1 MNSELKA
8 TVVNM
13 KSFSQD
19 IEDPIVVG
27 GGDVNGRTLR
37 VIFTQEAAAQFS
49 KKAKIYLSWR
59 HKELD
64 IKGYNI
70 FKEIKNEEDEDWPP
84 TWEIHYP
91 PAMLHEGNVLA
102 CIQLV
107 DGISIA
113 SSTNFIIHILGEPDT
128 GEDFLALD
136 DYSDFKRMIIEIS
149 SLKEEMREQ
158 IDAQEEEFNGMREEF
173 AGMQEEFEY
182 VKTDVK
188 EALDKANQAIET
200 ADTMSEVAQQAKDLA
215 LDANETA
222 HAAYDTVITSLTWI
236 ELDEE

>member
-1 MNSELKA
+1 
-8 TVVNM
+8 M

-64 IKGYNI
+64 IKGYNV
-70 FKEIKNEEDEDWPP
+70 FREIKNEDDEDWPP

-107 DGISIA
+107 DGISVA
-113 SSTNFIIHILGEPDT
+113 SSTNFIVHVLQEPDN

-136 DYSDFKRMIIEIS
+136 DYDEFKRMIIRIS
-149 SLKEEMREQ
+149 SLEDEMREQ
-158 IDAQEEEFNGMREEF
+158 MEEQQEQFSEIQADYAE
-173 AGMQEEFEY
+173 MQREFE
-182 VKTDVK
+182 DVREDVLAAK
-188 EALDKANQAIET
+188 SAAEDAVEMASS
-200 ADTMSEVAQQAKDLA
+200 MSEVAQDAKNLA
-215 LDANETA
+215 IDANETA
-222 HAAYDTVITSLTWI
+222 HAAYETVITSLTWI